1 MANNKNQI
9 SIEEVGRVAQLA
21 RIELTSEEKEKFS
34 RDLSAILDY
43 VDQLSEIDVSA
54 VAPTSQVTGLK
65 NVLRQDVVV
74 GFGES
79 QAQSLVRL
87 APTKQENYIKVK
99 AVF

>member
-1 MANNKNQI
+1 MGNNKNQI

-21 RIELTSEEKEKFS
+21 RIELTSAEKEKFS

-43 VDQLSEIDVSA
+43 VDQLDEIDVST

-74 GFGES
+74 GFD
-79 QAQSLVRL
+79 QAQLLVRL
-87 APTKQENYIKVK
+87 ASTSQENYIKVK
-99 AVF
+99 SVF

>member
-1 MANNKNQI
+1 MGNNKNQI

-21 RIELTSEEKEKFS
+21 RIELTSAEKEKFS

-43 VDQLSEIDVSA
+43 VDQLDEIDVST

-74 GFGES
+74 GFD
-79 QAQSLVRL
+79 QAQLLVRL
-87 APTKQENYIKVK
+87 ASTRQENYIKVK
-99 AVF
+99 SVF

>member
-1 MANNKNQI
+1 MGNNKNQI

-21 RIELTSEEKEKFS
+21 RIELTSAEKEKFS

-43 VDQLSEIDVSA
+43 VDQLDEIDVST

-74 GFGES
+74 DFD
-79 QAQSLVRL
+79 QAQLLVRL
-87 APTKQENYIKVK
+87 ASTSQENYIKVK
-99 AVF
+99 SVF

>member
-1 MANNKNQI
+1 MGNNKNQI

-21 RIELTSEEKEKFS
+21 RIELTSAEKEKFS

-43 VDQLSEIDVSA
+43 VDQLDEIDVST

-74 GFGES
+74 GFD
-79 QAQSLVRL
+79 QAQLLVRL
-87 APTKQENYIKVK
+87 ASTSQGNYIKVK
-99 AVF
+99 SVF